1 MQIWQK
7 QTSCTKS
14 QLKRPKQNEFS
25 MKPIEDVPIPQHFP
39 PKQRNL
45 ITAALEIVN
54 ARKKQPQK
62 AIKTEN
68 IRDFVGNL

>member
-1 MQIWQK
+1 MKIWQK

-14 QLKRPKQNEFS
+14 QLKRSKQADYT
-25 MKPIEDVPIPQHFP
+25 MKPSEELPISHHFP

-54 ARKKQPQK
+54 TRKKQPQK

-68 IRDFVGNL
+68 IRDFVGKF